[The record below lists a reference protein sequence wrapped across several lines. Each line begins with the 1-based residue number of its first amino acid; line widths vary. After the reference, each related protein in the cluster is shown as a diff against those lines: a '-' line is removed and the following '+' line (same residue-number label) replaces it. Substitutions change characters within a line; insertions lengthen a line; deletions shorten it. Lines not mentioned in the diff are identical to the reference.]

1 MQEELEKC
9 VNKLFNSEEEEKKD
23 EGPTVE
29 DRLKVL
35 EDDHVTKDKFEALKK
50 NSATGNDLR
59 QSLAKLESNVTQKL
73 TKELGRISVN
83 EKAISEFEAQ
93 LKIIEETLS
102 TKVKQDSVDSLS
114 KRLDSVLKE
123 VNETVENMQEG
134 LSGLGEV

>member
-23 EGPTVE
+23 ERPTVE

-59 QSLAKLESNVTQKL
+59 QSLAKLESNVT
-73 TKELGRISVN
+73 
-83 EKAISEFEAQ
+83 
-93 LKIIEETLS
+93 
-102 TKVKQDSVDSLS
+102 
-114 KRLDSVLKE
+114 
-123 VNETVENMQEG
+123 
-134 LSGLGEV
+134 

>member
-59 QSLAKLESNVTQKL
+59 QSLAKLESNFT
-73 TKELGRISVN
+73 
-83 EKAISEFEAQ
+83 
-93 LKIIEETLS
+93 
-102 TKVKQDSVDSLS
+102 
-114 KRLDSVLKE
+114 
-123 VNETVENMQEG
+123 
-134 LSGLGEV
+134 